1 MPRIQRENIKQW
13 VKTYCPYCG
22 VGCGLL
28 AGMKSGSV
36 AKIKGDPDHPSSLGD
51 LCLKAVYLPETL
63 STPDRLLYPQMRR
76 CQDGPFARVSWE
88 TAIKFLAQRFRDII
102 GEHGRDAV
110 AFYGSGQLTTEEYYI
125 GNKLAKGF
133 LGTNNFDTN
142 SRLCMASAAAGYKAS
157 FGSDG
162 PPPCY
167 ADLDVADC
175 FFLIGTNTADCHPVT
190 FKRIKRRK
198 MADPDKVMIIAVDP
212 RRTETAD
219 FADLHLP
226 IRPGTDIALLNSM
239 LYVMLEE
246 NLVDRDF
253 IARHADG
260 FAELLKVIKKY
271 PPKAAEKICGV
282 PNVSSSK
289 GR

>member
-1 MPRIQRENIKQW
+1 MPKIQRESIRQW

-76 CQDGPFARVSWE
+76 CQDGPFTRVSWE
-88 TAIKFLAQRFRDII
+88 TAIKFLAERFRDII
-102 GEHGRDAV
+102 DKHGRDAV

-142 SRLCMASAAAGYKAS
+142 SRLCMASAAAGYQAS
-157 FGSDG
+157 LGSDG
-162 PPPCY
+162 PPACY

-190 FKRIKRRK
+190 FKRTSAEDGRSRQSHDHRRRST
-198 MADPDKVMIIAVDP
+198 PD
-212 RRTETAD
+212 RNRD
-219 FADLHLP
+219 FADLHLS
-226 IRPGTDIALLNSM
+226 IRPVRASRCRTACLCHA
-239 LYVMLEE
+239 EE
-246 NLVDRDF
+246 NLVDRDL
-253 IARHADG
+253 RDTPMG
-260 FAELLKVIKKY
+260 LPGY
-271 PPKAAEKICGV
+271 
-282 PNVSSSK
+282 
-289 GR
+289 

>member
-1 MPRIQRENIKQW
+1 MPKIQRESIKQW

-28 AGMKSGSV
+28 AGMRSGSV

-76 CQDGPFARVSWE
+76 CQDGPFTRVSWE

-102 GEHGRDAV
+102 DKHGRDAV
-110 AFYGSGQLTTEEYYI
+110 AFYGSGQLTTEEYYV

-142 SRLCMASAAAGYKAS
+142 SRLCMASAAAGYQAS

-162 PPPCY
+162 PPACY
-167 ADLDVADC
+167 TDIDVAEC
-175 FFLIGTNTADCHPVT
+175 FLLIGTNTADCHPVI

-226 IRPGTDIALLNSM
+226 IRPGTDIALLNGM
-239 LYVMLEE
+239 LYVLLEA
-246 NLVDRDF
+246 NSIDRDF
-253 IARHADG
+253 VARHADG
-260 FAELLKVIKKY
+260 FAELLMGLPSY
-271 PPKAAEKICGV
+271 
-282 PNVSSSK
+282 
-289 GR
+289 